1 MHRIQAERESVGAE
15 KERGASSLERVMEFG
30 RGEEDLEKH
39 SDLIKHIQVEEE
51 LEIKTRAFKA

>member
-30 RGEEDLEKH
+30 RGEEDLEGT
-39 SDLIKHIQVEEE
+39 V
-51 LEIKTRAFKA
+51 T